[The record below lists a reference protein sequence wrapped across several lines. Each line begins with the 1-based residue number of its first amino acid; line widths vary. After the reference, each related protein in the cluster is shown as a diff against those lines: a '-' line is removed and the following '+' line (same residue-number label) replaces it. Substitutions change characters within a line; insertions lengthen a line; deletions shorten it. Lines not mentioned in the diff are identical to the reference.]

1 MARNVQCKV
10 CGAVLLPQDEFCGEC
25 GTPRPEAASPVPP
38 DEQPPAAAPAPSSWP
53 EMLPGPEEVAT
64 AKPSFSARTG
74 WRVAFLVL
82 TAVGALACLLGVSAF
97 LFAGLTETEGWTM
110 EENWIFSTFC
120 CLLPIAG
127 SGLVL
132 MMAGIG
138 IWYSRLR
145 GS

>member
-1 MARNVQCKV
+1 MSRNVQCRV

-38 DEQPPAAAPAPSSWP
+38 DERPPAAAPAPPP
-53 EMLPGPEEVAT
+53 EEIAESEEVAA
-64 AKPSFSARTG
+64 AKPSFSAQTG
-74 WRVAFLVL
+74 WRVAFLALVV
-82 TAVGALACLLGVSAF
+82 VGALACLLGVSVF

-110 EENWIFSTFC
+110 GENWIFSTFC

-132 MMAGIG
+132 MMAGVG